1 MGVEIER
8 KFLVADREAAVAA
21 AERSEEIRQG
31 YVALD
36 PDVEV
41 RVRRIG
47 ERRVITVKGG
57 RGEVRRE
64 LELEIDAAA
73 FDELWEL
80 TEGRRVSKRRHHV
93 PGAGDLV
100 GEVDVYAAEL
110 DGLCPV
116 EVEFA
121 DEEASAAFSP
131 PAWFG
136 RELTG
141 DDRYANRS
149 LAVDGLPG

>member
-8 KFLVADREAAVAA
+8 KFLVGDPEAALAA

-36 PDVEV
+36 PEVEV

-47 ERRVITVKGG
+47 ERRVITAKGG

-64 LELEIDAAA
+64 VEIEIDGTA

-80 TEGRRVSKRRHHV
+80 TAGRRVSKRRHYV
-93 PGAGDLV
+93 PGEEGLV
-100 GEVDVYAAEL
+100 CDVDVYAA
-110 DGLCPV
+110 
-116 EVEFA
+116 
-121 DEEASAAFSP
+121 
-131 PAWFG
+131 
-136 RELTG
+136 
-141 DDRYANRS
+141 
-149 LAVDGLPG
+149 